1 MPARGSRMFF
11 VEIHHLLCRFRAATV
26 MIRAKDGHQ
35 QWWGA
40 AMWGICANDPFLD
53 ASWLQGVPPNLHMC
67 FSFNR
72 EIIMLKH
79 WAYQSE
85 VARGSINFC
94 FVVWGCFE
102 TEVGF
107 LSAPH
112 LEAPQF
118 ANLLCFWMN
127 SPLVITHGNGNS
139 PRSWHSYGKIIY
151 RDDVNIKWTVDFPV
165 PCMITKR

>member
-1 MPARGSRMFF
+1 MPSRDSRMFF
-11 VEIHHLLCRFRAATV
+11 CRNPSFVVPIRAATV

-53 ASWLQGVPPNLHMC
+53 VSWLQGVPPNLHMC

-72 EIIMLKH
+72 EIMLKH
-79 WAYQSE
+79 WAYQSRE
-85 VARGSINFC
+85 FPSTF
-94 FVVWGCFE
+94 FVVWGCCE

-127 SPLVITHGNGNS
+127 SPLVIKHGNGNS
-139 PRSWHSYGKIIY
+139 PRSGHSYGKIIY

>member
-11 VEIHHLLCRFRAATV
+11 CRNPSFVVPIRAATV

-85 VARGSINFC
+85 VARGSIN
-94 FVVWGCFE
+94 
-102 TEVGF
+102 
-107 LSAPH
+107 
-112 LEAPQF
+112 
-118 ANLLCFWMN
+118 LLCCLGLLRDWGWISIRTTSWSTSICQPAMFLNEFPSSNHTWQCELPQKLAFIWENNLQRWCKYQMN
-127 SPLVITHGNGNS
+127 SGLS
-139 PRSWHSYGKIIY
+139 SAMYDY
-151 RDDVNIKWTVDFPV
+151 
-165 PCMITKR
+165 